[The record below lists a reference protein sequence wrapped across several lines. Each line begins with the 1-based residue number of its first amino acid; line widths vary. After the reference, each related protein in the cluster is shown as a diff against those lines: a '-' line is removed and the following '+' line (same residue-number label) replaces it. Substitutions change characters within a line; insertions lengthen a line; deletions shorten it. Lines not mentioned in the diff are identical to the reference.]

1 MAGMLIKFI
10 SGIKNGLLAI
20 VFPGKATRLQRN
32 IRRVRNFI
40 LMIAISV
47 LLWFVCRLTSLDV
60 NIQAPRRWMRPFW
73 LVFIFWTSLLAFM
86 ATRRLIEILR
96 AEPTTDLFPEIQ
108 EAWRHARRSLADVG
122 VNPSDLPIF
131 LVLASRHIEGAYLF
145 DSQQLRLRNVKL
157 PGSVDSPIYL
167 DLTDSAIFIVCHDVS
182 LTGVFVRRIQ
192 QSFDRINLNPRT
204 RVSQSKQ
211 LVPPSLLGISSPT
224 ETSGSVDEI
233 KYAADEL
240 LFRPMNNLELEPS
253 PSTQEEIEA
262 ISLKLSYL
270 CELISNDRKPYC
282 PINGI
287 LVALPEIIAG
297 SDKLTAHAAEL
308 VQRDIDCITNVTGL
322 DLPFAI
328 LCTHIDRIPGFEMLI
343 EQVDENQKLRYF
355 GFALP
360 TRLDLKPGDWIKQIQ
375 RGLQWYRN
383 SVMPSLFYKQFLGID
398 VGIVKAG
405 ESDRRAMIQANHCAY
420 KYLQQTSDCFKRLE
434 SLCLKLGE
442 SHLKRFNSNPKFAG
456 LFLTAL
462 EQKETGPWV
471 FMYDM
476 IKHLQNQ
483 QNSISWTPQAL
494 ASDRSKRR
502 FAMMIYLGIICFIAV
517 PVCTYFLLF

>member
-10 SGIKNGLLAI
+10 TGIKNGLLGI
-20 VFPGKATRLQRN
+20 LFPGKATRLQRN

-40 LMIAISV
+40 LMLAIST

-60 NIQAPRRWMRPFW
+60 NIQAPWRWMRPFW
-73 LVFIFWTSLLAFM
+73 LVLIFWTSMLAFL

-96 AEPTTDLFPEIQ
+96 AEPTRDLFPEIQ
-108 EAWRHARRSLADVG
+108 EAWRHARRSLLDVG
-122 VNPSDLPIF
+122 VSPSDLPIY
-131 LVLASRHIEGAYLF
+131 LVLSSRPVEGAYLF

-157 PGSVDSPIYL
+157 PGSVDAPIYL
-167 DLTDSAIFIVCHDVS
+167 DLTDSAIYIVCHDVS

-192 QSFDRINLNPRT
+192 QSFDRLNLNPRT
-204 RVSQSKQ
+204 RVSKSMQ
-211 LVPPSLLGISSPT
+211 LVPPSLLGINSTT
-224 ETSGSVDEI
+224 ESSGSIDEI

-240 LFRPMNNLELEPS
+240 LFRPMNDLELEPS

-282 PINGI
+282 PVNGI

-297 SDKLTAHAAEL
+297 SDKLTAHAADL
-308 VQRDIDCITNVTGL
+308 VQRDIDCITDVTGL
-322 DLPFAI
+322 DLPFAVI
-328 LCTHIDRIPGFEMLI
+328 CTNIERIPGFEMLI
-343 EQVDENQKLRYF
+343 EKVDESQKLRYF

-360 TRLDLKPGDWIKQIQ
+360 TRLDLKPADWIKQIQ

-398 VGIVKAG
+398 TGIVKAG
-405 ESDRRAMIQANHCAY
+405 ESDRRAMIQANHISF
-420 KYLQQTSDCFKRLE
+420 KFLQRASDCFKRLE

-442 SHLKRFNSNPKFAG
+442 SHLNRFSSNPKFVG

-483 QNSISWTPQAL
+483 QNAISWTPQAV
-494 ASDRSKRR
+494 AKDRSKRR
-502 FAMMIYLGIICFIAV
+502 FAMMIYLGIVCLIAMT
-517 PVCTYFLLF
+517 VCIYFLLL